1 MKTTRLQ
8 FLSSLKKVMNKIF
21 ILKNAWLV
29 LSFFCLL
36 VLSTTTYSAEFSGK
50 YLLHICSSDKAGNE
64 LIKGGHTACQ
74 AYIAGII
81 DYHSL
86 IKSLK
91 TAPGL
96 DFCIPKDTPLS
107 IIQQGMVLYLLKNG
121 QHDDFIASPAVAI
134 ALNQMY
140 PCRKKKK
147 KK

>member
-1 MKTTRLQ
+1 MNGRQILSVCSGRF
-8 FLSSLKKVMNKIF
+8 FL
-21 ILKNAWLV
+21 
-29 LSFFCLL
+29 CLL
-36 VLSTTTYSAEFSGK
+36 FFFMTMPSFPGHTAEFSGK

-64 LIKGGHTACQ
+64 LVPGGHTACQ

-81 DYHSL
+81 DYHNL

-107 IIQQGMVLYLLKNG
+107 LIQQGLVLYLLKNG

-147 KK
+147 

>member
-1 MKTTRLQ
+1 MNGRQILSVCSGRF
-8 FLSSLKKVMNKIF
+8 FL
-21 ILKNAWLV
+21 
-29 LSFFCLL
+29 CLL
-36 VLSTTTYSAEFSGK
+36 FFFMMMSSFPGHTAEFSGK

-64 LIKGGHTACQ
+64 LVPGGHTACQ

-81 DYHSL
+81 DYHNL

-107 IIQQGMVLYLLKNG
+107 LIQQGLVLYLLKNG

-147 KK
+147 

>member
-1 MKTTRLQ
+1 MNGRQILSVCSGRF
-8 FLSSLKKVMNKIF
+8 FLFLLFCFMTM
-21 ILKNAWLV
+21 
-29 LSFFCLL
+29 LSFPGH
-36 VLSTTTYSAEFSGK
+36 TAEFSGK

-64 LIKGGHTACQ
+64 LVPGGHTACQ

-81 DYHSL
+81 DYHNL

-107 IIQQGMVLYLLKNG
+107 LIQQGLVLYLLKNG

-147 KK
+147 